1 MKVAPVREAE
11 FPSRASAAK
20 VTLRE
25 IAEEA
30 GVAISTASRALS
42 GAPGI
47 SAVVRARVQSA
58 AEQLNY
64 AGASTAST
72 TLTIVSNLNVMEVGA
87 GDFVQGL
94 MRGIEKECRDQG
106 IVLSLSLLGPGRPA
120 ALDGGGP
127 APDGYLLLSMQD
139 ESVIEY
145 LVRRRVPAVIVNGRE
160 PTMRLDAVA
169 PANRAGGYLA
179 ARHLLDLGHRRILAL
194 AYSPRP
200 TIRDRLSGHTEA
212 LREAAVAIEDG
223 LLVEL
228 AAMRTDVAYAVVKA
242 RLERSGGRDF
252 TAIQCC
258 NDASAFGAMTAI
270 LEAGLR
276 VPRDISIVGFD
287 DIPTAA
293 MTSCPLSTIRVD
305 CEGLGAN
312 SVRRLVD
319 RIRHRDA
326 LTTYTEYAVQLVARE
341 STGPAAGV

>member
-1 MKVAPVREAE
+1 MADAAL
-11 FPSRASAAK
+11 PSRASAAK

-64 AGASTAST
+64 AGSAAAST
-72 TLTIVSNLNVMEVGA
+72 TFTIVSNLNVMEVGA

-94 MRGIEKECRDQG
+94 MRGIESECRELG
-106 IVLSLSLLGPGRPA
+106 ISLSLSLLGPGRPA
-120 ALDGGGP
+120 ALDGEGA

-139 ESVIEY
+139 ETVIEH
-145 LVRRRVPAVIVNGRE
+145 LLRRRIPGVIVNGRE

-179 ARHLLDLGHRRILAL
+179 ARHLLDLGHERILAL
-194 AYSPRP
+194 TYSPRP
-200 TIRDRLSGHTEA
+200 TIRDRQVGYIEA
-212 LREAAVAIEDG
+212 LREAGVAIADD
-223 LLVEL
+223 LVVEL

-242 RLERSGGRDF
+242 RLERPAGRDF

-258 NDASAFGAMTAI
+258 NDASAFGAMTAVF
-270 LEAGLR
+270 EAGLR
-276 VPRDISIVGFD
+276 VPHDISIVGFD

-305 CEGLGAN
+305 CDGLGA
-312 SVRRLVD
+312 SGVRRLAE
-319 RIRHRDA
+319 RIKHRDA

-341 STGPAAGV
+341 LTGPVSGA